1 MPYHLALADH
11 FPSDE
16 LHRRYR
22 TCDDPVERSHW
33 HIVWLKS
40 LGQATPQIAGVT
52 GYSPGWI
59 RTLIHRYN
67 DGGAEA
73 LRDRRHA
80 HPGTVPLLT
89 PEQQADLD
97 AALEGGEA
105 PDGGPWNGP
114 KVARWIE
121 RATGREHVHDQRG
134 WDYLVRLGFSSQSPR
149 PAHDEADPAA
159 GAAFKKQAR

>member
-1 MPYHLALADH
+1 M
-11 FPSDE
+11 
-16 LHRRYR
+16 
-22 TCDDPVERSHW
+22 
-33 HIVWLKS
+33 
-40 LGQATPQIAGVT
+40 
-52 GYSPGWI
+52 
-59 RTLIHRYN
+59 
-67 DGGAEA
+67 
-73 LRDRRHA
+73 
-80 HPGTVPLLT
+80 VPLLT

-159 GAAFKKQAR
+159 GVAFKKQAR